1 MWRVAQVLD
10 PAQDQTWIAVLDS
23 YARDPM
29 GGGEGLADEVRARLG
44 EALAAIPGAVVLLAY
59 GAQGEPVGL
68 ATAFMGFSTFAAKPL
83 LNIHDLA
90 VLPAYRRQ
98 GVGQALMDALAQLA
112 GQRGCCKLTLEVL
125 SENRAAQG
133 AYRKAGFAP
142 YSLDE
147 ATGLAQFWQK
157 YL

>member
-1 MWRVAQVLD
+1 MSKIYELPLSFRLVKKYIRFTFKRFYSEFIVLGKENIPSEGQV
-10 PAQDQTWIAVLDS
+10 I
-23 YARDPM
+23 
-29 GGGEGLADEVRARLG
+29 
-44 EALAAIPGAVVLLAY
+44 
-59 GAQGEPVGL
+59 
-68 ATAFMGFSTFAAKPL
+68 FAPNH
-83 LNIHDLA
+83 LN
-90 VLPAYRRQ
+90 
-98 GVGQALMDALAQLA
+98 ALMDALAQLA

>member
-1 MWRVAQVLD
+1 MPMPRILWGGAEPLSAEVKANLVKGLSQV
-10 PAQDQTWIAVLDS
+10 P
-23 YARDPM
+23 
-29 GGGEGLADEVRARLG
+29 G
-44 EALAAIPGAVVLLAY
+44 ALALLAY
-59 GAQGEPVGL
+59 LDGQAVGVT
-68 ATAFMGFSTFAAKPL
+68 TAFAGFSTFAAKPL